1 MILQAKS
8 FKFLSLALAG
18 LLILACSAASLAAP
32 LPSQPSDHLPG
43 VELAQ
48 GITQLT
54 GVAIS
59 PLLGVS
65 SVGAWSYYKA
75 PAERRAALPWFCQ
88 PYFWGAGFCLFAL
101 CFLKDTLGAAAPS
114 VLKKPLDVIELFEN
128 KLSALIACSAFLPF
142 IVSQMAPH
150 AFGTPEASLSA
161 GGGLPLASINFAA
174 AGWLDLR
181 LIMIPLAIIG
191 FLTVWLASHA
201 INVLITLSPFTI
213 VDSLLKLAKA
223 VLLSTVVASSF
234 ISPFLGAAVCLAILL
249 VAAGVAPW
257 AFRITVFGTL
267 FGLDILLPRR
277 GGRRV
282 RATQPH
288 AFLARKMG
296 GVPTRTYGR
305 LARAETGEVTFVYR
319 PWLLLPERTM
329 RVARGSVAVAK
340 GVLFPSLLHATE
352 AGERR
357 AILVMFLPRYRSH
370 EQTIAAH
377 FEIAEIVD
385 SPLLKGFRA
394 MRSWLSEML
403 GLGRKSNS
411 AELPGR

>member
-1 MILQAKS
+1 MKHLLTLLLAA
-8 FKFLSLALAG
+8 FLFLA
-18 LLILACSAASLAAP
+18 SSPASSAAP
-32 LPSQPSDHLPG
+32 LPAGKPGQRLPG
-43 VELAQ
+43 VDLAE

-65 SVGAWSYYKA
+65 SVGAWSYYHA
-75 PAERRAALPWFCQ
+75 SAEQRAALPWFCH
-88 PYFWGAGFCLFAL
+88 PYFWGAGFLLFAL
-101 CFLKDTLGAAAPS
+101 CFVKDTLGAGAPTI
-114 VLKKPLDVIELFEN
+114 LKKPLDVIELFEN

-150 AFGTPEASLSA
+150 TFGAPEASLA
-161 GGGLPLASINFAA
+161 QGGTLPLATINVAA
-174 AGWLDLR
+174 LGILDAR
-181 LIMIPLAIIG
+181 LITIPLAMVG

-201 INVLITLSPFTI
+201 INVLITLSPFTV
-213 VDSLLKLAKA
+213 VDSLLKLVKA
-223 VLLSTVVASSF
+223 GLLAAVVASSF
-234 ISPFLGAAVCLAILL
+234 VSPFLGAAVCGVIFL
-249 VAAGVAPW
+249 VAAAVAPW

-267 FGLDILLPRR
+267 FGLDVLLPRR
-277 GGRRV
+277 AGRGV
-282 RATQPH
+282 RATEPH
-288 AFLARKMG
+288 AFLARKLG

-305 LARAETGEVTFVYR
+305 LVRASSGEVTFVYR
-319 PWLLLPERTM
+319 PWLLFPSRTM
-329 RVARGSVAVAK
+329 RVGPGNVAVAK

-377 FEIAEIVD
+377 FEIREIVD

-394 MRSWLSEML
+394 IRTWLAENLS
-403 GLGRKSNS
+403 LGRRIDPAPPVITGS
-411 AELPGR
+411 

>member
-1 MILQAKS
+1 MKH
-8 FKFLSLALAG
+8 FLC
-18 LLILACSAASLAAP
+18 LLFSVSVFLAASPAASASAP
-32 LPSQPSDHLPG
+32 LPGKASERLPG

-65 SVGAWSYYKA
+65 SVGAWSYYHA
-75 PAERRAALPWFCQ
+75 PADRRAALPWFCQ
-88 PYFWGAGFCLFAL
+88 PYFWGAGFSLLAL
-101 CFLKDTLGAAAPS
+101 CFLKDTFGAAAPTL
-114 VLKKPLDVIELFEN
+114 LKKPLDVIELFEN

-150 AFGTPEASLSA
+150 AFGMPEAALSSGA
-161 GGGLPLASINFAA
+161 TLPLASINLAA
-174 AGWLDLR
+174 AWWLDAR
-181 LIMIPLAIIG
+181 LITIPLAIIG

-213 VDSLLKLAKA
+213 VDSLLKLVKA
-223 VLLSTVVASSF
+223 GLLSAVVASSF
-234 ISPFLGAAVCLAILL
+234 ISPFLGAAVCVAILL
-249 VAAGVAPW
+249 VAALVAPW

-282 RATQPH
+282 RTTEPH

-305 LARAETGEVTFVYR
+305 LVRGGAGEVTFVYR
-319 PWLLLPERTM
+319 PWLVLPRRAM
-329 RVARGSVAVAK
+329 PLAPGSVAVAK
-340 GVLFPSLLHATE
+340 GVLFPSLLHAAE

-385 SPLLKGFRA
+385 SPLLKGFRTI
-394 MRSWLSEML
+394 RSWFAETLS
-403 GLGRKSNS
+403 LGRKSAS

>member
-1 MILQAKS
+1 MKNILP
-8 FKFLSLALAG
+8 LLLAALLLLASSPG
-18 LLILACSAASLAAP
+18 GSAAPP
-32 LPSQPSDHLPG
+32 LPMPKAGQRLPG

-65 SVGAWSYYKA
+65 SVGAWTYYHA
-75 PAERRAALPWFCQ
+75 PAELRAALPWYCQ
-88 PYFWGAGFCLFAL
+88 PYFWAAGFGLLAI
-101 CFLKDTLGAAAPS
+101 CFLKDTLGVAAPS
-114 VLKKPLDVIELFEN
+114 ILKKPLDVIELFEN
-128 KLSALIACSAFLPF
+128 KLSALVACSAFLPF

-150 AFGTPEASLSA
+150 ALALPEASLST
-161 GGGLPLASINFAA
+161 GTGLPLASIHLAA
-174 AGWLDLR
+174 GGWLDSR
-181 LIMIPLAIIG
+181 FVTMPLTAIG

-213 VDSLLKLAKA
+213 VDSLLKILKAGLLAL
-223 VLLSTVVASSF
+223 VLASSAV
-234 ISPFLGAAVCLAILL
+234 SPYLGAAVCVVILL
-249 VAAGVAPW
+249 VAVSVAPW

-267 FGLDILLPRR
+267 FGLDVLMPRR

-282 RATQPH
+282 RATEPH
-288 AFLARKMG
+288 AFLARKMS

-305 LARAETGEVTFVYR
+305 LARAESGEVTFVYR
-319 PWLLLPERTM
+319 PWLVLPRRTM
-329 RVARGSVAVAK
+329 RLAPGSVAVAK

-394 MRSWLSEML
+394 IRAWFTDTFSPGRRS
-403 GLGRKSNS
+403 
-411 AELPGR
+411 ELPHGS

>member
-1 MILQAKS
+1 MNHL
-8 FKFLSLALAG
+8 LSLVCAGAFLLASSQ
-18 LLILACSAASLAAP
+18 ACSAAAP
-32 LPSQPSDHLPG
+32 LPMPAAERLPG

-65 SVGAWSYYKA
+65 TVGVWTYYHA

-88 PYFWGAGFCLFAL
+88 PYFWGVGFCLLGL

-114 VLKKPLDVIELFEN
+114 ILKKPLDVIELFEN
-128 KLSALIACSAFLPF
+128 KLSALVACSAFLPF

-150 AFGTPEASLSA
+150 ALGTPEASLA
-161 GGGLPLASINFAA
+161 QGAGLPLASLNLAA

-181 LIMIPLAIIG
+181 LITIPLAIVG

-213 VDSLLKLAKA
+213 VDSLLKLVKA
-223 VLLSTVVASSF
+223 GLLFAVVASSF
-234 ISPFLGAAVCLAILL
+234 VSPFLGAAVCLIILL
-249 VAAGVAPW
+249 VAATVAPW

-282 RATQPH
+282 RTSEPH

-296 GVPTRTYGR
+296 GAPTRTYGR
-305 LARAETGEVTFVYR
+305 LVRGETGEVTFAYR
-319 PWLLLPERTM
+319 PWLVLPERTM
-329 RVARGSVAVAK
+329 RVGPGSVAVAK

-357 AILVMFLPRYRSH
+357 AILVMFLPRYRAH

-385 SPLLKGFRA
+385 SPLLRGFQA
-394 MRSWLSEML
+394 IRSWLSETL
-403 GLGRKSNS
+403 SLRRKSDT
-411 AELPGR
+411 AESLR